1 MPDVQLSVEILA
13 HHVLHLIDKP
23 GELLLGS
30 AMVAELSTMPVSM
43 GGDADEARLVE
54 LNRQGDG
61 VSGVNGSEMYAV
73 MSLASWY
80 DSIPFHFR
88 ILVFPLQR

>member
-13 HHVLHLIDKP
+13 HRMLHLIDKP

-43 GGDADEARLVE
+43 GGDADEARLVK
-54 LNRQGDG
+54 LDRQGDS
-61 VSGVNGSEMYAV
+61 VSGVNGSEMYV
-73 MSLASWY
+73 DCGFWWW
-80 DSIPFHFR
+80 I
-88 ILVFPLQR
+88 

>member
-1 MPDVQLSVEILA
+1 MPNVQLSVEILA

-30 AMVAELSTMPVSM
+30 TMVAELLTMPVSM

-54 LNRQGDG
+54 LDRQGDG
-61 VSGVNGSEMYAV
+61 VSSINGSEMYADCGF
-73 MSLASWY
+73 WWW
-80 DSIPFHFR
+80 I
-88 ILVFPLQR
+88 